1 MAQTAAREAVTT
13 AVGSGESEETS
24 QALARLLGLS
34 IPSNSQIRSIA
45 NLANLDSSRIA
56 MTPVPVASWYN
67 VIQQAMKDGRLA
79 TLLRITGEQ
88 IGDPAIAQLFELIP

>member
-1 MAQTAAREAVTT
+1 
-13 AVGSGESEETS
+13 
-24 QALARLLGLS
+24 
-34 IPSNSQIRSIA
+34 
-45 NLANLDSSRIA
+45 